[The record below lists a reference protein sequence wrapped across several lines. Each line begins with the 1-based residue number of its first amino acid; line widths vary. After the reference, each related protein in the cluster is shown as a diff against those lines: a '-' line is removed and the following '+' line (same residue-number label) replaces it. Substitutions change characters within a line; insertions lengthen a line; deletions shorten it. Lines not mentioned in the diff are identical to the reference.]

1 MVMSKTSGLAS
12 LFPGKGGK
20 KVLPLKDTRHRIGPG
35 HPLYDPMPVKPPHI
49 FVPPTTQVITP
60 GAQTLD
66 PTIPSSTQVT
76 TPGAQTGTAGVSIG
90 VEQPPTATPIDDT
103 PTVPGPGVSIKAK
116 VRKLQM
122 QKKRLMKQI
131 AQIDLQIRSLLG
143 GMGTPIRPPDPP
155 WAPIGP
161 GGGQQPPTIGP
172 GLPVPIGP
180 GTPIPP
186 PPRPPPP
193 WGG

>member
-1 MVMSKTSGLAS
+1 MVVSKTSGLAS

-66 PTIPSSTQVT
+66 PTIPPSTQVT
-76 TPGAQTGTAGVSIG
+76 TPGAQTGTAGDWVA
-90 VEQPPTATPIDDT
+90 QPPTATPIDT
-103 PTVPGPGVSIKAK
+103 PITVPGPGVSIKAK

-122 QKKRLMKQI
+122 QKKQLMRQI